1 MSNPHYHVNASD
13 YQRMAR
19 AIEYIVARFRSQP
32 SLEEMAGHVALS
44 PFHFNRLFRRWA
56 GVTPKRLVQQLTLDS
71 AKRELAGDGSVL
83 QAALEAGLSGP
94 GRLHDLFI
102 TLEAVTPGEFKARG
116 AGLELSYGFASTP
129 FGPALLATTPRGLC
143 NLWFSDGDDDRAIE
157 RLAAEWPRARLQ
169 RDDRRAEALADR
181 IWPAPGSA
189 PAGELML
196 HVRGTNFQVRVWRAL
211 LESAGRGCTTYAA
224 IATAIGQPGA
234 AQAVGQAVGA
244 NPVAW
249 LIPCHHVLRSTGAL
263 GGYRWGPE
271 RKQAML
277 AWEYARGLVSAG

>member
-224 IATAIGQPGA
+224 IAAAIGQPGA

-277 AWEYARGLVSAG
+277 AWEYARGLVNAG

>member
-1 MSNPHYHVNASD
+1 MSHPSYHLNASD

-19 AIEYIVARFRSQP
+19 AVDYIVATFRSQP

-102 TLEAVTPGEFKARG
+102 TLEAVTPGEFKGRG
-116 AGLELSYGFASTP
+116 AGLEISYGFARTP
-129 FGPALLATTPRGLC
+129 FGRALLATTPRGLC
-143 NLWFSDGDDDRAIE
+143 SLWFSDGDDDRE
-157 RLAAEWPRARLQ
+157 LQRLAAEWPRARLH
-169 RDDRRAEALADR
+169 RDDRRAEGLAR
-181 IWPAPGSA
+181 IIWPPPQSA
-189 PAGELML
+189 SAGELVL

-211 LESAGRGCTTYAA
+211 LESTGRGCTTYAA
-224 IATAIGQPGA
+224 IAAAIGQPGA
-234 AQAVGQAVGA
+234 ARAVGQAVGA

-249 LIPCHHVLRSTGAL
+249 LIPCHHVLRSSGAL
-263 GGYRWGPE
+263 GGYRWGDE

-277 AWEYARGLVSAG
+277 AWEYARDLVTAG